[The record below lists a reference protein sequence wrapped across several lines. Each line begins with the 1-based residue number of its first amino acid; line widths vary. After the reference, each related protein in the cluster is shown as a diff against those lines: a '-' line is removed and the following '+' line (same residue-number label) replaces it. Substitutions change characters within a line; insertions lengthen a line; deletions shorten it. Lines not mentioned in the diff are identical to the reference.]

1 MNDEKERVKKAI
13 MWNIIHKCDRL
24 TPEQRV
30 DICRIIDEEF
40 NGVTVARK
48 EQQI

>member
-13 MWNIIHKCDRL
+13 MWIIIHKCDRL

-30 DICRIIDEEF
+30 DIRRIIDEEF
-40 NGVTVARK
+40 ERVTVTR
-48 EQQI
+48 EEP